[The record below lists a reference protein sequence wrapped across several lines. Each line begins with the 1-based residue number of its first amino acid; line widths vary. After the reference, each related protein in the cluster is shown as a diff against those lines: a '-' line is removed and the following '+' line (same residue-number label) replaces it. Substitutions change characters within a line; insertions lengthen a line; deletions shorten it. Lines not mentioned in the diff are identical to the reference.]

1 MKSYPQLFNIDKNY
15 TAINHGS
22 FGACTREVLNY
33 HIALQKRMESL
44 TTRFFS
50 LELKPLLT
58 ESLQYL
64 AGFINAPVDNLVFIR
79 NATTAANAVINSL
92 TFRPGD
98 EIVTNNLIYESCRH
112 LLNHLAVDKG
122 VVLRIA
128 KIPFPACKSEE
139 IVAKHMELVNN
150 KTRLVFIDH
159 ITSETATILPV
170 EKISRELKAYG
181 IPIFIDGAHAPGM
194 IPLDLNIIAPD
205 YYTGNCHKWLS
216 SPKGAAFLYVDPA
229 RQENMIPSIISNFF
243 RKGDNVR
250 EKFYNSFFWSGT
262 AIDY

>member
-1 MKSYPQLFNIDKNY
+1 
-15 TAINHGS
+15 
-22 FGACTREVLNY
+22 
-33 HIALQKRMESL
+33 
-44 TTRFFS
+44 
-50 LELKPLLT
+50 
-58 ESLQYL
+58 
-64 AGFINAPVDNLVFIR
+64 
-79 NATTAANAVINSL
+79 
-92 TFRPGD
+92 
-98 EIVTNNLIYESCRH
+98 
-112 LLNHLAVDKG
+112 
-122 VVLRIA
+122 
-128 KIPFPACKSEE
+128 
-139 IVAKHMELVNN
+139 MELVNN

-262 AIDY
+262 AIDYLSCCAVKPAIKHLAESVEGGWPEIMKRNHELVIKGRDILREMLDLEIFTPEEMTGSMVTFLLNSRGEKDPLIGIDKLLLSLFEKYKIESFITNLYNTDRRILRISAHLYNREEDYARLGTALKEIL